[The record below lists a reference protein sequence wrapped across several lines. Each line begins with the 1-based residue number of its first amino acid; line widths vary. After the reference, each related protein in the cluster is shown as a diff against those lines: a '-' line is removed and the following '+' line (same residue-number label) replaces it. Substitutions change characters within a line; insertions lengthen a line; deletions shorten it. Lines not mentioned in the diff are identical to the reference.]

1 MKIPGFKCRC
11 APRLNMF
18 HRCRDLAPKI
28 QAPSP
33 LPANS
38 VCTAFLRTPG
48 FNQLCLSRATSIST
62 SLVEAGLKGPSRPRC
77 AWTHKPRPAGPRR
90 GNACRGCQVD
100 PPRVATLSTRQAGC
114 ACRGNLARHRE
125 QRLARG
131 AGPSSFLEIIA
142 EGRITIAHRGPRDV
156 AGWSMVASRRGGQSN
171 ARPMP
176 AGRI

>member
-114 ACRGNLARHRE
+114 ACPGQSGSSPRTTPSAWRGTFQLFGNN
-125 QRLARG
+125 
-131 AGPSSFLEIIA
+131 
-142 EGRITIAHRGPRDV
+142 
-156 AGWSMVASRRGGQSN
+156 RGGADHDRSPRAQ
-171 ARPMP
+171 RRCGMVD
-176 AGRI
+176 GR